1 MFPQYIQYYPSPI
14 GILKIEA
21 TSSHITAVNFVST
34 QGEDESVN
42 TITQH
47 CQQQLQEYFS
57 GGRKIFSLH
66 LQPKGTDFQ
75 QRVWTELQNIP
86 FGKVASYLEM
96 AKRLGDEKVIR
107 AAAAANG
114 KNPVAIIIPCHR
126 VIGANGD
133 LVGYA
138 GGLDKKRLLL
148 EHEGILSKPLF

>member
-1 MFPQYIQYYPSPI
+1 MIAQHIQYYPSPI

-21 TSSHITAVNFVST
+21 TDSGIVAVNFVSS
-34 QGEDESVN
+34 QDEAESVN

-47 CQQQLQEYFS
+47 CQQQLQEYFL
-57 GGRKIFSLH
+57 GERKAFNLPLH
-66 LQPKGTDFQ
+66 PKGTAFQ
-75 QRVWTELQNIP
+75 QRVWAELQNIP

-114 KNPVAIIIPCHR
+114 KNPIAILIPCHR
-126 VIGANGD
+126 VIGTNGD

-138 GGLDKKRLLL
+138 GGLDKKKLLL
-148 EHEGILSKPLF
+148 QHEGVLSKPLF

>member
-1 MFPQYIQYYPSPI
+1 MIAQHIQYYPSPI

-21 TSSHITAVNFVST
+21 TDSGIVAVNFVSS
-34 QGEDESVN
+34 QDEAESVN

-47 CQQQLQEYFS
+47 CKQQLQEYFS
-57 GGRKIFSLH
+57 GERRTFNLP

-75 QRVWTELQNIP
+75 QRVWAELQNIP
-86 FGKVASYLEM
+86 FGKVVSYLEM

-114 KNPVAIIIPCHR
+114 KNPIAILIPCHR
-126 VIGANGD
+126 VIGTNGD

-138 GGLDKKRLLL
+138 GGLDKKKLLL
-148 EHEGILSKPLF
+148 QHEGVLSKPLF

>member
-1 MFPQYIQYYPSPI
+1 MIAQYIQYYPSPI

-21 TSSHITAVNFVST
+21 TDSGIVAVNFVSS
-34 QGEDESVN
+34 QDEAESVN
-42 TITQH
+42 SITQD

-57 GGRKIFSLH
+57 GERKVFNLP
-66 LQPKGTDFQ
+66 LRPKGTDFQ
-75 QRVWTELQNIP
+75 QRVWAELQNIP

-138 GGLDKKRLLL
+138 GGLDKKKLLL
-148 EHEGILSKPLF
+148 QHEGVLSKPLF